1 MKPLAQYVYNYFGRE
16 AVQSLLDDMQS
27 SECPGT
33 VLGKFLERA
42 GFQLNYA
49 PRCVSSDKVV
59 AWFVRGDLKLSY
71 QETKDKD
78 VSLHLDY
85 GDPANVLYVLGFAL
99 REMGLLEID
108 EVMTGAEAQD
118 AQQLDADSVL
128 GPTIGY
134 DPIYE

>member
-1 MKPLAQYVYNYFGRE
+1 MKPLAPYVYNYFGRE

-33 VLGKFLERA
+33 VLGKFLERS
-42 GFQLNYA
+42 GFRLNYA
-49 PRCVSSDKVV
+49 PRCVSSDKVD

-78 VSLHLDY
+78 ITLPLDY
-85 GDPANVLYVLGFAL
+85 GYPANVLYVLGFVL

-108 EVMTGAEAQD
+108 VVMTGAEAQD
-118 AQQLDADSVL
+118 TQQLDADSVL